1 MLLLSGKVGLQRLML
16 PLAFV
21 QCWCPTCK
29 ALVAVDPLACLNHMN
44 MSIMYLSFYVYMA
57 TKCRFQVAGLL
68 RCSLIVA
75 IPALVSL
82 SFVRECSRL

>member
-29 ALVAVDPLACLNHMN
+29 ALVAVDALAYLNHMN
-44 MSIMYLSFYVYMA
+44 MSIIMYLYIYGHEMQISS
-57 TKCRFQVAGLL
+57 G
-68 RCSLIVA
+68 
-75 IPALVSL
+75 
-82 SFVRECSRL
+82 RLTGM

>member
-29 ALVAVDPLACLNHMN
+29 ALVAVDALAYLNHMN
-44 MSIMYLSFYVYMA
+44 MSIIMYLYIYMA

-68 RCSLIVA
+68 GCSLTVA
-75 IPALVSL
+75 IRVLISL
-82 SFVRECSRL
+82 SLVRECSRL